1 MTDFIN
7 DLMDLTPNVEAMFAE
22 PEQQK
27 FSNQNI
33 YKTNPNTTSKEVS
46 PDGHYRSKVR
56 IIYNPF
62 NKQKSI
68 IERQFYNFN
77 DIDGYFQI
85 DSKLMLNDKSCP
97 YFSAWKSLHYSKDET
112 IVTNYEGKDM
122 TRQMWGDAIF
132 NKSKETY
139 CLVQVIE
146 DENKPE
152 LVGKILAM
160 KLSKHVYD
168 LLMNKMN
175 PSDKS
180 KAPVDIMNYLFGPM
194 LNIDVTPG
202 PDDPSAP
209 ERKNREIKYTLC
221 DFDSDPSPV
230 INIDGTPMFSEEEL
244 DSIMEYFD
252 AKKVFSN
259 PKATQKKK
267 DDAKNKCESL
277 TDVIKPLMQ
286 RALDIISENALDLE
300 KEFGYHEPDAEKSA
314 RGEKWLKSVLA
325 FHDPK
330 TYIEATLLTEA
341 NKLTP
346 AESGPTSQENDFD
359 DDLPF

>member
-1 MTDFIN
+1 MTNFIE
-7 DLMDLTPNVEAMFAE
+7 DLMDLTPNVEQLFAE
-22 PEQQK
+22 PEKQ
-27 FSNQNI
+27 SYTNPNI

-62 NKQKSI
+62 NKAKSI

-97 YFSAWKSLHYSKDET
+97 YFSAWKSLHFSKDET
-112 IVTNYEGKDM
+112 IVINYEGTDM
-122 TRQMWGDAIF
+122 TRQMWGDKIF
-132 NKSKETY
+132 DKSNERY

-160 KLSKHVYD
+160 KLSKHIYD

-180 KAPVDIMNYLFGPM
+180 KAPIDIMNYIFGPM

-221 DFDSDPSPV
+221 DFDADPSPV
-230 INIDGTPMFSEEEL
+230 INIDGTPMFTDDEL

-259 PKATQKKK
+259 PKSTQKKK
-267 DDAKNKCESL
+267 DDAKKKCEGL
-277 TDVIKPLMQ
+277 VEQIKPLMQ
-286 RALDIISENALDLE
+286 RALDVIKENALDLE
-300 KEFGYHEPDAEKSA
+300 KEFGYREPDAEKSE
-314 RGEKWLKSVLA
+314 RGAKWLRAVLS
-325 FHDPK
+325 FNDPQTYVEQTQTK
-330 TYIEATLLTEA
+330 TLTEA
-341 NKLTP
+341 TP
-346 AESGPTSQENDFD
+346 TEATAVFD
-359 DDLPF
+359 EKEDDLPF